1 MQTLKLKP
9 KKIASNA
16 ILKFMWFFRIYLIAL
31 TLIFA
36 YTNKQSKT
44 TIMAQTIK
52 K

>member
-36 YTNKQSKT
+36 YTSKHNNI
-44 TIMAQTIK
+44 TIVAQTIK